1 MRIDELTV
9 GPVQTRCYVLGKKDG
24 QECIVIDPGDEAK
37 RIRKAAGDRKIA
49 AILLTHGHFD
59 HIGAVRELL
68 NSELCD
74 RCDQKAHK
82 PFDSCNMAAVTQ
94 IKDLDSSSTI
104 QNSELSAEAGRDDLS
119 TTGFSQSTRIVI
131 HELDAPMLGNP
142 ALNASIGL
150 MGQQITAP
158 EATDLV
164 REGDE
169 LDLAGLKVKVL
180 HTPGH
185 TPGSVCYEI
194 EGELFTGDTI
204 FEYGW
209 GRTDLPGG
217 NESDMVA
224 SLRRLSSLVRTMPM
238 HAGH

>member
-9 GPVQTRCYVLGKKDG
+9 GPVQTRCYVLGKEDG

-37 RIRKAAGDRKIA
+37 RILKAAGDRKIA

-59 HIGAVRELL
+59 HIGAVRELCTHEQH
-68 NSELCD
+68 N
-74 RCDQKAHK
+74 A
-82 PFDSCNMAAVTQ
+82 
-94 IKDLDSSSTI
+94 
-104 QNSELSAEAGRDDLS
+104 ELSTAAEKEDLL
-119 TTGFSQSTRIVI
+119 TTGLSNSPRIVI

-142 ALNASIGL
+142 ALNASMGL

-164 REGDE
+164 REGNE
-169 LDLAGLKVKVL
+169 LELAGLKVKVL

-217 NESDMVA
+217 NESDMVT
-224 SLRRLSSLVRTMPM
+224 SLRRMSPLVRTMPM